1 MSALVTEWI
10 NKGEGDRHT
19 AKRESEV
26 IDAPN
31 WDAVCFHAQQAVEKY
46 LKALLQQEG
55 IPFSRTHDLTQLLRS
70 LLPLFSD
77 LKVLSDDLEW
87 LTTFS
92 VEIRYPGE
100 TAIEEDAK
108 QAVTI
113 MEKSITFIRSKFRH
127 PYLNSPS

>member
-10 NKGEGDRHT
+10 NKGEGDRRT

-46 LKALLQQEG
+46 LKALMQQEE
-55 IPFSRTHDLTQLLRS
+55 IPISKTHDLTQLLRS
-70 LLPLFSD
+70 LVPLYSD
-77 LKVLSDDLEW
+77 LEALSADLEW
-87 LTTFS
+87 LTTFA

-100 TAIEEDAK
+100 SAIEEDAK

-113 MEKSITFIRSKFRH
+113 MKRAITSIHPKFR
-127 PYLNSPS
+127 